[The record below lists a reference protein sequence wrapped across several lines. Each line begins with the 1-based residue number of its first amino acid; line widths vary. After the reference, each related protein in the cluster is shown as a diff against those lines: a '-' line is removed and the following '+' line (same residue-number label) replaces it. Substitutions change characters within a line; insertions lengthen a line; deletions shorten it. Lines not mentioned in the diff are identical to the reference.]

1 MMYTAEQMR
10 AEVERVMAATRK
22 QTLED
27 ERRRVANLIYLH
39 GNTLADPNAAAA
51 VLELIAA
58 LYVVDEQVVEAGSVL

>member
-58 LYVVDEQVVEAGSVL
+58 LYVVDEQVVDAGSVL